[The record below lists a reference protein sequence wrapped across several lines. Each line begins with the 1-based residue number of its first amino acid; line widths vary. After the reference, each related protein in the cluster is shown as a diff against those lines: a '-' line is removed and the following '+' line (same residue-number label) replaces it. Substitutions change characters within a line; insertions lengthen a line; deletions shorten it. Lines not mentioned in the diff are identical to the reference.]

1 MKRRTQKAKS
11 KRNVKLSYLKRWIC
25 MNSPKEAEGKS
36 RKEEKEIRGRFI
48 ESHRRLCNQIAFT
61 VSPF

>member
-36 RKEEKEIRGRFI
+36 RKEEKQKPARHKIDHSKNIDFFRISQFI
-48 ESHRRLCNQIAFT
+48 
-61 VSPF
+61 

>member
-36 RKEEKEIRGRFI
+36 RKEEKEKDHVRG
-48 ESHRRLCNQIAFT
+48 
-61 VSPF
+61 